1 MSMVDEKSQ
10 NPASLIVASGATG
23 TTGELLART
32 VLAQFEDVN
41 MPIVIEPRLRTPA
54 QVEAVVQRA
63 AGTGSLIVHTLVD
76 ETCRQAMLDAAAR
89 HHIWQF
95 DLMGPLLDQLTA
107 RLGQEPAG
115 RPGLYR
121 QSNQSYFNRVEAI
134 EFTVAHDDGKR
145 VQDLPAADIVLLGV
159 SRVGKTPLSMY
170 LSILGWKVANVPLVP
185 SVEPPPEIFAADP
198 RRVVGLIVTPA
209 QIALHRRTRM
219 NRTGEPA
226 GSYVDRQHV
235 IEELRAAQHFFAQHK
250 IPVIDVTDK
259 PIETSAEEVIDL
271 VTRRTAQW

>member
-1 MSMVDEKSQ
+1 MDSEQPRTSS
-10 NPASLIVASGATG
+10 SLIVASGATG

-32 VLAQFEDVN
+32 VLAQFQGADI
-41 MPIVIEPRLRTPA
+41 PIVIEPRLHTPA
-54 QVEAVVQRA
+54 QVEAVVQQA
-63 AGTGSLIVHTLVD
+63 AETGSLIVHTLVD

-89 HHIWQF
+89 HQVWQF
-95 DLMGPLLDQLTA
+95 DLVGPLIDRLSAQ
-107 RLGQEPAG
+107 LGQKPAG

-145 VQDLPAADIVLLGV
+145 VQDLPAADIILLGV
-159 SRVGKTPLSMY
+159 SRVGKTPLSIY
-170 LSILGWKVANVPLVP
+170 LSVLGWKVANAPLVP
-185 SVEPPPEIFAADP
+185 GIEPPEEIFAADP

-219 NRTGEPA
+219 LHTGEPA
-226 GSYVDRQHV
+226 ESYIDRQRV
-235 IEELRAAQHFFAQHK
+235 IEELRAAQHFFTQHK

-259 PIETSAEEVIDL
+259 PIETSAEEVIKL
-271 VTRRTAQW
+271 INRRTAKW

>member
-1 MSMVDEKSQ
+1 MDSEQPRTTS
-10 NPASLIVASGATG
+10 SLIVASGATG

-32 VLAQFEDVN
+32 VLAQFQGPD
-41 MPIVIEPRLRTPA
+41 MPIVIEPRLRTAA

-63 AGTGSLIVHTLVD
+63 AETGSLIVHTLVD

-89 HHIWQF
+89 HHVWQF
-95 DLMGPLLDQLTA
+95 DLVGPLLDQLAA

-121 QSNQSYFNRVEAI
+121 QSNQSYFDRVEAI
-134 EFTVAHDDGKR
+134 EFAVTHDDGKR

-185 SVEPPPEIFAADP
+185 GVEPPAEIFAADP
-198 RRVVGLIVTPA
+198 RRVIGLIVTPA

-219 NRTGEPA
+219 SRAGEPA
-226 GSYVDRQHV
+226 GSYVDQQRV
-235 IEELRAAQHFFAQHK
+235 IEELRAAQHFFVQHK
-250 IPVIDVTDK
+250 IPIIDVTDK
-259 PIETSAEEVIDL
+259 PIETSAEEVIEL
-271 VTRRTAQW
+271 ITRRTAKW